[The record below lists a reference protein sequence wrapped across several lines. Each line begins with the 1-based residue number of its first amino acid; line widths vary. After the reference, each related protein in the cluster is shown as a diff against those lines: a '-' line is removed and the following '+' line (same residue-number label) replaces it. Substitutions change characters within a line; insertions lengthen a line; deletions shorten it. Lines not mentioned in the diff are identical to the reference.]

1 MSTSTGPI
9 PAETGVRYSPHRRAS
24 GGRVGRAV
32 QRARERT
39 VVTGYRATSGA
50 LQRIPT
56 KLSLP
61 VARSL
66 LLGGYWAWPQK
77 RHIIEANAARVLRL
91 PDDHPDVKRL
101 ARRMYRTYAEFVVEL
116 MRLPG
121 LSADAPREL
130 VREAGAEDGSPF
142 LALWEGYR
150 AEGRGIVGVTGHIGS
165 IEVLAGAFA
174 AQGLPAYGLADD
186 TAYPELFA
194 LLNRSRA
201 RWKVGI
207 IPWRNLRETF
217 RVLRLPAVL
226 GLVVDWG
233 YRRDDIPVTLFD
245 RWTTLP
251 AGPALLAARTGA
263 VIVPVVNRRQ
273 PDGTYIASHAEPIE
287 VGGSSPADIQ
297 RATQAVAD
305 ALERMVAAA
314 PEQWYTFK
322 PVWPATQVEE
332 ARLEARARTM
342 AAGEDQAHA

>member
-1 MSTSTGPI
+1 M
-9 PAETGVRYSPHRRAS
+9 A
-24 GGRVGRAV
+24 
-32 QRARERT
+32 
-39 VVTGYRATSGA
+39 GYRATSGA

-56 KLSLP
+56 GLSLP

-66 LLGGYWAWPQK
+66 FLGGYWAWPQK
-77 RHIIEANAARVLRL
+77 RRIIEANAARVLRL
-91 PDDHPDVKRL
+91 PEDHPDVRRL

-121 LSADAPREL
+121 LSADAPTQL
-130 VREAGAEDGSPF
+130 VREAGADEGGSPF
-142 LALWEGYR
+142 LALWERYR

-174 AQGLPAYGLADD
+174 AQGLPTYGLADD

-233 YRRDDIPVTLFD
+233 YRRDDIPVQLFG

-251 AGPALLAARTGA
+251 AGPALLAAKTRA

-273 PDGTYIASHAEPIE
+273 PDGTYIASHDQPIE
-287 VGGSSPADIQ
+287 VGGSSPAEIL

-314 PEQWYTFK
+314 PDQWYTFK
-322 PVWPATQVEE
+322 PVWPATLAEE
-332 ARLEARARTM
+332 AHLETRARTM
-342 AAGEDQAHA
+342 AAGGARP

>member
-1 MSTSTGPI
+1 M
-9 PAETGVRYSPHRRAS
+9 
-24 GGRVGRAV
+24 
-32 QRARERT
+32 
-39 VVTGYRATSGA
+39 VTGYRATSGA

-56 KLSLP
+56 GLSLP
-61 VARSL
+61 VARRL
-66 LLGGYWAWPQK
+66 FLGGYWAWPQK

-91 PDDHPDVKRL
+91 PEDHPEVKRL
-101 ARRMYRTYAEFVVEL
+101 ARRMYRTYADFVVEL

-121 LSADAPREL
+121 LSADAPLRL
-130 VREAGAEDGSPF
+130 VREAGAEGGSPF
-142 LALWEGYR
+142 LALWERYR
-150 AEGRGIVGVTGHIGS
+150 SEGRGIIGVTGHIGS

-174 AQGLPAYGLADD
+174 AQGLPTYGLADD

-233 YRRDDIPVTLFD
+233 YRRDDVPVLLFG

-251 AGPALLAARTGA
+251 AGPALLAARTRA

-273 PDGTYIASHAEPIE
+273 PDGTYIASHDEPIE
-287 VGGSSPADIQ
+287 VGGSSPADIV
-297 RATQAVAD
+297 RATQSVAD

-314 PEQWYTFK
+314 PDQWYTFK
-322 PVWPATQVEE
+322 PVWPATPQEE

-342 AAGEDQAHA
+342 SAGDASS

>member
-1 MSTSTGPI
+1 M
-9 PAETGVRYSPHRRAS
+9 
-24 GGRVGRAV
+24 
-32 QRARERT
+32 
-39 VVTGYRATSGA
+39 VTGYRATSGA
-50 LQRIPT
+50 LQRIPSR
-56 KLSLP
+56 LSLP
-61 VARSL
+61 LARGL
-66 LLGGYWAWPQK
+66 FLGGYWAWPQK

-91 PDDHPDVKRL
+91 PEDHPEVKRL

-121 LSADAPREL
+121 LSADAPMEL
-130 VREAGAEDGSPF
+130 VREAGADHGSPF
-142 LALWEGYR
+142 LALWERYR

-174 AQGLPAYGLADD
+174 AQGLPTYGLADD

-233 YRRDDIPVTLFD
+233 YRRDDIPVKLFG

-251 AGPALLAARTGA
+251 AGPALLAARTRA

-273 PDGTYIASHAEPIE
+273 SDGTYIASHAQPIE
-287 VGGSSPADIQ
+287 IGGSSPADIL

-322 PVWPATQVEE
+322 PVWPATEAEE
-332 ARLEARARTM
+332 VCLEARARTM
-342 AAGEDQAHA
+342 AAGADPSHA

>member
-1 MSTSTGPI
+1 
-9 PAETGVRYSPHRRAS
+9 
-24 GGRVGRAV
+24 
-32 QRARERT
+32 

-50 LQRIPT
+50 LQRIPSR
-56 KLSLP
+56 LSLP
-61 VARSL
+61 LARGL
-66 LLGGYWAWPQK
+66 FLGGYWAWPQK

-91 PDDHPDVKRL
+91 PEDHPEVKRL

-121 LSADAPREL
+121 LSADAPMEL
-130 VREAGAEDGSPF
+130 VREAGADDGSPF
-142 LALWEGYR
+142 LALWERYR

-174 AQGLPAYGLADD
+174 AQGLPTYGLADD

-233 YRRDDIPVTLFD
+233 YRRDDIPVKLFG

-251 AGPALLAARTGA
+251 AGPALLAARTRA

-273 PDGTYIASHAEPIE
+273 SDGTYIASHAQPIE
-287 VGGSSPADIQ
+287 IGGSSPADIL

-322 PVWPATQVEE
+322 PVWPATEAEE
-332 ARLEARARTM
+332 VCLEGRARTM
-342 AAGEDQAHA
+342 AAGADPSHA